1 MAPAKPIEP
10 EAFREFER
18 TGWEK
23 VSQEYHDYYSR
34 VTRQTIEPLLD
45 AVDSGPGHR
54 VLDVATGPG
63 YGAAAAADR
72 GAHGV
77 GLDFSEPQI
86 VMAKEQFPNAEFH
99 VGDAEDLPFPD
110 GDFDAVIMN
119 FGILHFP
126 RPEVAVAEAFRV
138 LKPGGRLAFAVWAT
152 SKISMAFRVIERALK
167 AHGNLDL
174 PIPGGPHP
182 YRFSD
187 PDECAQVLS
196 AAGFENPASELVHTV
211 WRLPSPD
218 ALYEA
223 VSTAGVRMTSV
234 LELQTPDA
242 LDRIR
247 TQMRE
252 DCTAYLKG
260 DGIEIPMAA
269 LLSSATKP

>member
-18 TGWEK
+18 SGWEK
-23 VSQEYHDYYSR
+23 VSQEYQDHYSR
-34 VTRQTIEPLLD
+34 VTRQTVEPLLD
-45 AVDSGPGHR
+45 TVGAGSGLR
-54 VLDVATGPG
+54 ILDVATGPG
-63 YGAAAAADR
+63 YGAAAASER
-72 GAHGV
+72 GAIGV
-77 GLDFSEPQI
+77 GIDFSEPQI
-86 VMAKEQFPNAEFH
+86 VMARKQFPNVEFH

-152 SKISMAFRVIERALK
+152 SEISMAYRVVEGALR

-174 PIPGGPHP
+174 SIPGGPHP

-187 PDECAQVLS
+187 PEECSRVLLG
-196 AAGFENPASELVHTV
+196 AGFENPNSVIIDTV
-211 WRLPSPD
+211 WSLPSPD
-218 ALYEA
+218 ALYQA
-223 VSTAGVRMTSV
+223 VSTAGVRMTSI

-242 LDRIR
+242 LERIR
-247 TQMRE
+247 AHMRE
-252 DCTAYLKG
+252 GCSAYEKDG
-260 DGIEIPMAA
+260 GIEIPMGAV
-269 LLSSATKP
+269 LSSATKP